1 MIVKVH
7 LHYLRNIFRT
17 YHPIILFCMFIAYHY
32 LMFLFIRSFLGP
44 GVPAQ
49 WPSCSRLVEAVII
62 RLCGKLLSPR
72 KKDGKYQPRF
82 DAVLEVYSRIRTAI
96 LEQPTL
102 IGSGIILPEL
112 NQHTIRTW

>member
-1 MIVKVH
+1 
-7 LHYLRNIFRT
+7 
-17 YHPIILFCMFIAYHY
+17 
-32 LMFLFIRSFLGP
+32 MFLFIRSFLGP